1 MSHIF
6 HSVITKHSPDLQRPA
21 KSPQPLSR
29 EPISL
34 PPPRQDNGNATQVL
48 LLENQFRS
56 TSPTPKCILYYNYNH
71 LDFFPDPKIPKSP
84 VKYILGKQLATSPSP
99 PLGVQINQFQQTT
112 LQVYQAIAL
121 KSKSLAP
128 LNLSTLLTSMPMLA
142 IYPNIKLI
150 ATWKWFSP
158 IRHQNISHATPGT
171 GLQAPSTISDQKF
184 HTC

>member
-1 MSHIF
+1 MYHIF
-6 HSVITKHSPDLQRPA
+6 HSLTKHSPDLQRPA

-56 TSPTPKCILYYNYNH
+56 TSPTPKCIKLYYNYNH
-71 LDFFPDPKIPKSP
+71 LDFYSGSQRSPIPSQ
-84 VKYILGKQLATSPSP
+84 VHFRQAARHQSLSP
-99 PLGVQINQFQQTT
+99 PGSTNKSVPAYYPSSISSHCTQTQEPRTIKPVRT
-112 LQVYQAIAL
+112 LTT
-121 KSKSLAP
+121 K
-128 LNLSTLLTSMPMLA
+128 PMLA

-171 GLQAPSTISDQKF
+171 GLQAPFSAQKF

>member
-56 TSPTPKCILYYNYNH
+56 TSPTPKCIKLYYNYNH
-71 LDFFPDPKIPKSP
+71 LDFYSGSQRSPIPSQ
-84 VKYILGKQLATSPSP
+84 VHFRQAARHQSLSP
-99 PLGVQINQFQQTT
+99 PGSTNKSVPAYYPSRISSHCTQTQEPRTIKPVHTFNIN
-112 LQVYQAIAL
+112 AHAG
-121 KSKSLAP
+121 
-128 LNLSTLLTSMPMLA
+128 NLSQYQIDSYLEVVLP
-142 IYPNIKLI
+142 
-150 ATWKWFSP
+150 
-158 IRHQNISHATPGT
+158 H
-171 GLQAPSTISDQKF
+171 QAPKHLPR
-184 HTC
+184 HTRHWASGSKYNQ

>member
-99 PLGVQINQFQQTT
+99 PLGVQINQ
-112 LQVYQAIAL
+112 
-121 KSKSLAP
+121 
-128 LNLSTLLTSMPMLA
+128 
-142 IYPNIKLI
+142 
-150 ATWKWFSP
+150 SP
-158 IRHQNISHATPGT
+158 ISPARRNCYPRSTACFDQTSRSPLVLQHPMVRGAVSFWPG
-171 GLQAPSTISDQKF
+171 
-184 HTC
+184 